1 MLNSPRRAIEAMRHS
16 KYIYH
21 SQGGET
27 TSSTVIA
34 FYTLYKVDQILTLP

>member
-21 SQGGET
+21 SQGVKT

-34 FYTLYKVDQILTLP
+34 ILINVGLSIASR